1 MGSGSIRNE
10 DSFSTYISSIK
21 NIPTLEKDE
30 EFLLASKWKE
40 SGDREALNKII
51 NSHLRLV
58 LKIAKGYSGYGLAI
72 SDLVAE
78 GNLGIMHAVQHF
90 DPTIG
95 YRFSTYAAWWI
106 KAKIQEFIYNSWSI
120 VKLSSTKS
128 HKKLFFGFRK
138 LKKLLGIES
147 SFSDEEI
154 KTVAK
159 KIGVTEE
166 SARIAE
172 RRFSRRDFS
181 VDSPVDD
188 GSSGSTWVD
197 FIEDAQSRPDS
208 KVFDEQEYG
217 YRKKVLHDALNTLSK
232 KEYDVICLYRLSNP
246 TKSLRE
252 IGQILNLSAERVR
265 QLEKRAFLKI
275 QNYVKSA
282 SQKIIDKT
290 AKNLTTTGVTLKL
303 IIISILLAI

>member
-138 LKKLLGIES
+138 LKKLLGIEA

>member
-120 VKLSSTKS
+120 VKLSSSKS

-138 LKKLLGIES
+138 LKKMLGIES

-172 RRFSRRDFS
+172 NRFSQRDFS
-181 VDSPVDD
+181 VNSPVDD
-188 GSSGSTWVD
+188 GSSGTTWVD

-208 KVFDEQEYG
+208 KVFDKQEYG

-265 QLEKRAFLKI
+265 QLEKRAFLKV
-275 QNYVKSA
+275 QNYVKA
-282 SQKIIDKT
+282 TSQKVFNKA
-290 AKNLTTTGVTLKL
+290 AKNPTATGVTLKL
-303 IIISILLAI
+303 IAILILIAI